1 MNIIETEEYNF
12 LRSIPNVILLG
23 YGGSHDGLSIK
34 QSEQEILVN
43 MKLQNIP
50 IDIISKMLNEIN
62 EVHKNYSK
70 SARNDNAIE
79 HNKLNK
85 HMMHLLR
92 LYMMGIDILN
102 GKIITYR
109 EKEHD
114 LLMDIRNCKYLES
127 DLKTPTKAF
136 EKLVDDYRK
145 QFEEAAA
152 NTKLPDVPD
161 YNRINEIA
169 VKINKM
175 YL

>member
-1 MNIIETEEYNF
+1 MQKERKKRIFVERRQILYKRGIIN
-12 LRSIPNVILLG
+12 G
-23 YGGSHDGLSIK
+23 Y
-34 QSEQEILVN
+34 
-43 MKLQNIP
+43 
-50 IDIISKMLNEIN
+50 

-109 EKEHD
+109 EKEHN

-136 EKLVDDYRK
+136 EKLVDDYRNCIK
-145 QFEEAAA
+145 
-152 NTKLPDVPD
+152 
-161 YNRINEIA
+161 Y
-169 VKINKM
+169 
-175 YL
+175 